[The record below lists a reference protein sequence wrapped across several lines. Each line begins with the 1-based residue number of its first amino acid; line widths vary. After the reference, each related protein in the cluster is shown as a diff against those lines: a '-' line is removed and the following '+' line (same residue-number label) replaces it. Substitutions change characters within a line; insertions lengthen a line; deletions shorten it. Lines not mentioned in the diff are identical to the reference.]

1 MIRGGK
7 RANAGRK
14 SVQIDM
20 AELEKLC
27 ALQCTHAEL
36 AAWFNVSTRTI
47 EARRKQPQFY
57 EAMERG
63 KAKGRVSVRRAQM
76 RLLEAGNATMGVW
89 LGKQLLGQRDVVT
102 NEHTGSAGGPIQ
114 LAVKPD
120 LAQLSDEE
128 LCQLRQIAVKALP
141 GR

>member
-20 AELEKLC
+20 GELEKLC

-36 AAWFNVSTRTI
+36 AAWFNVSSRTI
-47 EARRKQPQFY
+47 EARRKQPQFF

-63 KAKGRVSVRRAQM
+63 KAKGRISVRRAQM
-76 RLLEAGNATMGVW
+76 RLLEAGKRNHG
-89 LGKQLLGQRDVVT
+89 R
-102 NEHTGSAGGPIQ
+102 
-114 LAVKPD
+114 LA
-120 LAQLSDEE
+120 
-128 LCQLRQIAVKALP
+128 RQAVAWSTRC
-141 GR
+141 GHE